1 MIYNNEQQ
9 LLKVEDELFNL
20 ALLGLLE
27 IEGRKLIEEKE
38 QMVQR
43 GEYASPP
50 AGQLRRI
57 EKMIRQGERK
67 KVFQSSIRKISP
79 VISKVAVW
87 FMVFIMG
94 TGTVVF
100 ASADIREALY
110 RLIVEQHERYSQ
122 IELQQ
127 GEENRA
133 EYISN
138 AASYVPSYVP
148 DQMELDQIEKLRY
161 SVNASY
167 IGKDNAELYLTFRQ
181 IDPTGSAEIRVDT
194 EDANRIESVAI
205 GSSEGLLVEKD
216 GSIQIVWNADGTV
229 LTVISNLNKE
239 EVLRFAQ
246 GIQTP

>member
-50 AGQLRRI
+50 ADQLRRI
-57 EKMIRQGERK
+57 EKMIRRGERK
-67 KVFQSSIRKISP
+67 KVFQSSIR
-79 VISKVAVW
+79 
-87 FMVFIMG
+87 

-127 GEENRA
+127 GEENNA

-167 IGKDNAELYLTFRQ
+167 IGKDNEELYLTFRQ

-229 LTVISNLNKE
+229 LTVISNLNEE

>member
-9 LLKVEDELFNL
+9 LLKLEDELFNL

-27 IEGRKLIEEKE
+27 IEGKKLITEYKQLEE
-38 QMVQR
+38 M
-43 GEYASPP
+43 GESVSPP
-50 AGQLRRI
+50 AAQVNRI
-57 EKMIRQGERK
+57 EKMIRRSKRK
-67 KVFQSSIRKISP
+67 KAVLFSIQKISP
-79 VISKVAVW
+79 IISKIAVW
-87 FMVFIMG
+87 FMVFILG

-110 RLIVEQHERYSQ
+110 QLIVEQHERYSQ

-127 GEENRA
+127 GEENNA

-167 IGKDNAELYLTFRQ
+167 IGKDNEELYLTFRQ

-194 EDANRIESVAI
+194 ENANRIESVAI

-229 LTVISNLNKE
+229 LTVISNLNEE
-239 EVLRFAQ
+239 EVLRFAH
-246 GIQTP
+246 GIQSL

>member
-9 LLKVEDELFNL
+9 LLKLEDELFNL

-27 IEGRKLIEEKE
+27 IEGKKLITEYKQLEE
-38 QMVQR
+38 M
-43 GEYASPP
+43 GESVSPP
-50 AGQLRRI
+50 AAQVNRI
-57 EKMIRQGERK
+57 EKMIRRSKRK
-67 KVFQSSIRKISP
+67 KAVLFSIQKISP
-79 VISKVAVW
+79 IISKIAVW
-87 FMVFIMG
+87 FMVFILG

-110 RLIVEQHERYSQ
+110 QLIVEQHERYSQ

-127 GEENRA
+127 GEENNA

-167 IGKDNAELYLTFRQ
+167 IGKDNEDLYLTFRQ

-194 EDANRIESVAI
+194 ENANRIESVAI

-229 LTVISNLNKE
+229 LTVISNLNEE
-239 EVLRFAQ
+239 EVLRFAH
-246 GIQTP
+246 GIQSL